1 MAKSISNVNVNP
13 TSYIHNENCNSM
25 FINPVTSNKVKNIVM
40 SLKES
45 SPGEDGITA
54 QILKYTLNYFVE
66 PLTHSVNLSLSQGIF
81 PQELKTAK
89 VIPLYKSGDK
99 KLMNNFRPV
108 SVLPVFSKIYERLM
122 YNRLIAFINKHNIL
136 YKYQFGFRQNHGTNT
151 ALICLMDRII
161 KSIDSG
167 DIVLGIFLD
176 FSKAFDTVN
185 HKILI
190 NKMYKY
196 GARGTAIEWFKSYL
210 TNRKQYVCF
219 NNINSSKLNVGCG
232 IPQGSVL
239 GSLLF
244 LLYIND
250 LANVS
255 NLLFVLLFADDTS
268 IFITGKCINS
278 MIEKMNAELKK
289 LIIWLQANKLSF
301 NIDKTSY
308 MIFSLLKR
316 YNLL

>member
-1 MAKSISNVNVNP
+1 MNP
-13 TSYIHNENCNSM
+13 
-25 FINPVTSNKVKNIVM
+25 
-40 SLKES
+40 
-45 SPGEDGITA
+45 
-54 QILKYTLNYFVE
+54 
-66 PLTHSVNLSLSQGIF
+66 THSVNFSLSQGIF

-185 HKILI
+185 HK
-190 NKMYKY
+190 
-196 GARGTAIEWFKSYL
+196 F
-210 TNRKQYVCF
+210 
-219 NNINSSKLNVGCG
+219 
-232 IPQGSVL
+232 
-239 GSLLF
+239 
-244 LLYIND
+244 
-250 LANVS
+250 
-255 NLLFVLLFADDTS
+255 
-268 IFITGKCINS
+268 
-278 MIEKMNAELKK
+278 
-289 LIIWLQANKLSF
+289 
-301 NIDKTSY
+301 
-308 MIFSLLKR
+308 
-316 YNLL
+316 